1 MRGRVDRQQAIFVA
15 FDVEQFVPPEHPLR
29 KVKRWADGVLSEMS
43 RDFSRAYGTTGK
55 PGIPPERLLKALLL
69 QAFYSIPSE
78 TKLVEAIQYNL
89 LYRWFLDLPLEEDAW
104 TQEAFSMNRERFETH
119 DLYRKFFDRVV
130 AEGIEQKL
138 ASPDHFSIDGTL
150 IRSMASHKSLK
161 PIPSGD
167 AAVPKDAR
175 GTTGAKKKDESD
187 RHDKSDGAGGESG
200 DGSSRDVSVD
210 WRGERRSNAT
220 HRSSTDPDAR
230 LARKGNGRESHLSH
244 TGHLMMDNRSGL
256 CLAVTVDGFDGHAER
271 RNALRM
277 LRHVERRHG
286 LVPRTIGMDAGYKA
300 GEFLADVERHGS
312 TPHVPIPD
320 GAIKGDT
327 PEAHARRRARRRMK
341 GVGYFLSQR
350 VRKRAEQIFGWSKTV
365 AGLART
371 RFIGHV
377 RIENSAL
384 IAGAAYNLLR
394 MTKLLPA

>member
-1 MRGRVDRQQAIFVA
+1 MRGRVDRQQSMFVA
-15 FDVEQFVPPEHPLR
+15 FDMEQFVPVDHPLR
-29 KVKRWADGVLSEMS
+29 KVKRWADGVLAEMS
-43 RDFSRAYGTTGK
+43 RDFTKAYGSTGK
-55 PGIPPERLLKALLL
+55 PGIPPERLIKAFLL

-104 TQEAFSMNRERFETH
+104 TQEAFSMNRDRFELH

-130 AEGIEQKL
+130 AEGIEHKL

-150 IRSMASHKSLK
+150 IRSLASHKSLK
-161 PIPSGD
+161 PIQQPGPS
-167 AAVPKDAR
+167 KN
-175 GTTGAKKKDESD
+175 TN
-187 RHDKSDGAGGESG
+187 KSDGDDDRANDGDAG
-200 DGSSRDVSVD
+200 SRDVSVD
-210 WRGERRSNAT
+210 WRGEKRTNAT
-220 HRSSTDPDAR
+220 HRSTTDSDAR
-230 LARKGNGRESHLSH
+230 LARKGNGKESHLSH

-277 LRHVERRHG
+277 LRHFERRHR

-300 GEFLADVERHGS
+300 GEFLVSMESHGS

-320 GAIKGDT
+320 DPIKGDT

-341 GVGYFLSQR
+341 GVGYRLSQR
-350 VRKRAEQIFGWSKTV
+350 VRKRAEQIFGWGKTV

-384 IAGAAYNLLR
+384 ITAAAYNLLR
-394 MTKLLPA
+394 MTKLLPV